1 MAAGP
6 RAPRP
11 PAARTPALDPAGIAH
26 PRPRAK
32 GQALWNPSLAFRRSA
47 QAARAVSRTRL
58 HRPERPRA
66 QISLTKPRTPRP
78 RAPIAPP
85 HHPSLLR
92 KRSQARW
99 PALRRGH
106 AAVSGGF
113 QSALCSLPSRR
124 PPWPAP
130 PPPGPRHGSV
140 PANRRRQK
148 TAEPGERPSIES
160 SARTGPRLSGGV
172 LRPHGPSGARQNAAA
187 RHSSRKLIPRL
198 AVSGCSPSSA
208 ARRAPWLPPTGVKM
222 SVPRSTAIAIGSL

>member
-1 MAAGP
+1 MA
-6 RAPRP
+6 
-11 PAARTPALDPAGIAH
+11 PALDLAGIAH

-32 GQALWNPSLAFRRSA
+32 GQALLTPFLAFRRSA
-47 QAARAVSRTRL
+47 QAARAGSRTRL
-58 HRPERPRA
+58 LRPERPRA
-66 QISLTKPRTPRP
+66 VISLTKPRTPRP

-172 LRPHGPSGARQNAAA
+172 LRPHGPRLSA
-187 RHSSRKLIPRL
+187 SPRAGRATL
-198 AVSGCSPSSA
+198 
-208 ARRAPWLPPTGVKM
+208 RAPRSGGSPFH
-222 SVPRSTAIAIGSL
+222 SQAHSTACRQWLLPLVRSQARAQPLTAPPAA